1 MTELLQT
8 VRRLV
13 LQAPGFTATTVL
25 TLAIGIGAATAIFS
39 VINGVLIKPLP
50 FAESDRLVSLMH
62 RYGEAGRALPASTA
76 IYFTYRD
83 NATAFESVALWA
95 GGTASVTGAG
105 DPEEVDTLR
114 TTFEFLPTL
123 GVVPAL
129 GRAFSESDDRPGSEK
144 TVILSHAYWQR
155 LYGGADTALG

>member
-1 MTELLQT
+1 MPELLQT
-8 VRRLV
+8 VRRLL

-76 IYFTYRD
+76 ND
-83 NATAFESVALWA
+83 
-95 GGTASVTGAG
+95 
-105 DPEEVDTLR
+105 
-114 TTFEFLPTL
+114 
-123 GVVPAL
+123 
-129 GRAFSESDDRPGSEK
+129 FS
-144 TVILSHAYWQR
+144 
-155 LYGGADTALG
+155 